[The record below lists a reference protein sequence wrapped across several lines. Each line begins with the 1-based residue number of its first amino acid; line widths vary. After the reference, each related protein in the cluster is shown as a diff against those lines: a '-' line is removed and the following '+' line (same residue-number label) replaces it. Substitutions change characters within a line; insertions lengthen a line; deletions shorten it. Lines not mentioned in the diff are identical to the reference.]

1 MDAREAEMRWMVKG
15 MHEKTRFIVMV
26 PFLLFLFAARL
37 NSVLF
42 YILWTCA
49 PILVSIISFTTYV
62 MLGNQLTI
70 STAFTVCHF
79 KDFFL
84 RCSFNCVILQ
94 AISLF
99 AMVRAPL
106 NVIPSWIVQIL
117 QVSHFSTP

>member
-1 MDAREAEMRWMVKG
+1 MDAREVEMRWMVKG

-79 KDFFL
+79 KDFFYDVYSIVSFYRLFLCL
-84 RCSFNCVILQ
+84 RWSEL
-94 AISLF
+94 
-99 AMVRAPL
+99 R
-106 NVIPSWIVQIL
+106 
-117 QVSHFSTP
+117 